1 MQNDDFKF
9 IALAEAKGLLGDDR
23 KTDAEFAQ
31 SLVEEGPRYAAM
43 AADLAMLLKF
53 GEA

>member
-9 IALAEAKGLLGDDR
+9 IALDEAKGLLGDDHMS
-23 KTDAEFAQ
+23 DEQFAQ
-31 SLVEEGPRYAAM
+31 SLVEHGPRFAAI
-43 AADLAMLLKF
+43 AADLALLLKF